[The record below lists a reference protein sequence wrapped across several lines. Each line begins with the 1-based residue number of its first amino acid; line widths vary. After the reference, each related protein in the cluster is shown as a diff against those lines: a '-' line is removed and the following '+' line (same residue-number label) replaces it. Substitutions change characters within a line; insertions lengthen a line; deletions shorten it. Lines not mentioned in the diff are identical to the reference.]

1 MAIGYINIGIVS
13 AGRGE
18 SVFGLAA
25 YVCRLNAKSP
35 VDATRYRFAW
45 KADDVVSSEV
55 LLPAD
60 APTAFHNPMAF
71 CAALERAELTR
82 NEEEPTLLR
91 WKVNAQ
97 LAKHVILALPKELTG
112 AERRQLARDW
122 AQTQYV
128 AHGAGCVLA
137 IHAPDDADFEN
148 HHAHILVGTRKV
160 TSDGLGNKLRELNP
174 AFSRGAGHAKSK
186 LHAEDLPAA
195 WREFQ
200 NAWFRAH
207 GIQLKVDPPSA
218 VDAHHLGRARYADD
232 KSLEKDNWAAEAAA
246 QARVREPA
254 NLLEEMT
261 RRRATF
267 TQRDLTF
274 HLGRYGITGDEA
286 KEIVDAALALP
297 EAVALFDRETGKPLP
312 LFTTRTVRAQET
324 RIMASAK
331 TLARKKPTARR
342 KSAMKANAEKQAE
355 IKMLSA
361 EQRLALDH
369 ATGDTNLI
377 VIRGIAGAGKSHLI
391 GAVREVHKA
400 AGFRVLGLAPTNTV
414 ACALADDGFETAATI
429 DLELLRREQDNHRSP
444 GWDSKT
450 CLIIDEAAMVD
461 AGRYERLLVLAA
473 KAGARVILVGD
484 EYQLA
489 SVERGGIFDEIKAR
503 YGCAELLTVRRQED
517 GWAKLASQDFAA
529 GRIAEG
535 IAAYARNGCLK
546 WSETVDGAVDTLV
559 AKWVA
564 DHTLDPDANRFIYA
578 STNAMVDRLNH
589 EIRRRR
595 WVPLL
600 PVGYSFETTRG
611 PVEILAG
618 DRIQLYGNDR
628 QARLF
633 NGMLGTVTA
642 VDPTHVAF
650 RTDDGKELHFD
661 PRAFKTWALGY
672 AGTVYRGQ
680 GKTQS
685 QVYALYD
692 HPLAWHARTSYVG
705 FTRHKK
711 DLALFV
717 PRSLARDEQVLA
729 RQMARHDVGGMSI
742 VYADADEAAQIERR
756 IVAGAPA
763 SPVPIVAPF
772 SIKNAQGKVTILD
785 PGAAGTDLTVAALAR
800 HAPEAD
806 VVESYRRLYPLAR
819 KAPGGPADE
828 VRKQIEGIVAK
839 RGFSLRTG
847 LPNPRCLDHM
857 LSQDQKAH
865 LLDLPDI
872 NRAFPDPTGVY
883 MDVTALL
890 FSPDRYPWSCWRTI
904 SRRIRELDD
913 AVIAALM
920 HRVQQIREAVDVGD
934 RLHAAC
940 GLAKYILRTAPLIR
954 DKRTQRERLRH
965 ERDLDLTPRPLWRSL
980 RLFRL
985 DSGNDLV
992 APDRRARFHSRPSEK
1007 NRALY
1012 ENGSDLGPQSVMPPM
1027 RDKPATGPV
1036 LTASEQNERSE
1047 MLSGVRAVPTARRD
1061 KPTSPSP
1068 PGDSNRGMQ
1077 QHREDNSA
1085 PTAKVG
1091 QWRRI
1096 R

>member
-1 MAIGYINIGIVS
+1 MAIGFINVGIVS

-18 SVFGLAA
+18 SVVGLAA
-25 YVCRLNAKSP
+25 YVCRLNAKSD
-35 VDATRYRFAW
+35 VDGQRYHFAQN
-45 KADDVVSSEV
+45 AGDLVSTEV
-55 LLPAD
+55 LLPPD
-60 APTAFHNPMAF
+60 APRAFRAPMAF

-82 NEEEPTLLR
+82 DEKDPQFRR

-97 LAKHVILALPKELTG
+97 LAKHVILALPKELTP

-122 AQTQYV
+122 AETQYV

-137 IHAPDDADFEN
+137 IHAPDDPDFEN

-186 LHAEDLPAA
+186 LHAEDLPRA

-200 NAWFRAH
+200 NAWFRAN
-207 GIQLKVDPPSA
+207 GIQLQVDPPSA
-218 VDAHHLGRARYADD
+218 VDAPHLGRARYADD
-232 KSLEKDNWAAEAAA
+232 KSREKDNWAAFAEA
-246 QARVREPA
+246 QARVRNPA
-254 NLLEEMT
+254 NLLQEMT

-267 TQRDLTF
+267 TRRDLTSILTR
-274 HLGRYGITGDEA
+274 HGITGDDA
-286 KEIVDAALALP
+286 KETVDAALALP
-297 EAVALFDRETGKPLP
+297 EAVALFDRETGKHLA
-312 LFTTRTVRAQET
+312 LFTTRAVRDQET
-324 RIMASAK
+324 RIMDAAK

-342 KSAMKANAEKQAE
+342 KSAMKATAEKQAE
-355 IKMLSA
+355 IRMLSD
-361 EQRLALDH
+361 EQKLALDH

-377 VIRGIAGAGKSHLI
+377 VVRGIAGAGKSHLI

-414 ACALADDGFETAATI
+414 ACAMADDGFETAATI

-461 AGRYERLLVLAA
+461 AGRYERLLILAA

-489 SVERGGIFDEIKAR
+489 SVERGGVFDEIKAR
-503 YGCAELLTVRRQED
+503 YGCAELLTVRRQEEE
-517 GWAKLASQDFAA
+517 WAKLASQDFAA
-529 GRIAEG
+529 GRIAAG
-535 IAAYARNGCLK
+535 IAAYAQNGCLR
-546 WSETVDGAVDTLV
+546 WSETVDAAVDALV
-559 AKWVA
+559 AKWAA
-564 DHTLDPDANRFIYA
+564 DHALDPDANRFIYA

-595 WVPLL
+595 WAPLS
-600 PVGYSFETTRG
+600 PVGYAFETTRG

-618 DRIQLYGNDR
+618 DRIQLYGNNR

-633 NGMLGTVTA
+633 NGTLGTVTA
-642 VDPTHVAF
+642 VDPTRVAF
-650 RTDDGKELHFD
+650 RTDDGKELQFD

-672 AGTVYRGQ
+672 TGTVYRGQ

-717 PRSLARDEQVLA
+717 PRTLAPDERALA
-729 RQMARHDVGGMSI
+729 RQMARHDVGSMSV

-756 IVAGAPA
+756 IAAGAPA
-763 SPVPIVAPF
+763 SPVPIIVPF
-772 SIKNAQGKVTILD
+772 SIKDTQGKVTILD
-785 PGAAGTDLTVAALAR
+785 LGAAGADLTAAALTR
-800 HAPEAD
+800 QAPEAE
-806 VVESYRRLYPLAR
+806 VVESYRRLYPLAK
-819 KAPGGPADE
+819 KAPGGRADE

-847 LPNPRCLDHM
+847 LPNQRCLDHT
-857 LSQDQKAH
+857 LSPDQKAH
-865 LLDLPDI
+865 LLDLPDL

-890 FSPDRYPWSCWRTI
+890 FSPDRFPWSCWRTI
-904 SRRIRELDD
+904 IHRIWELDD

-920 HRVQQIREAVDVGD
+920 NRVQQIREAVDVGD

-940 GLAKYILRTAPLIR
+940 GLAKYMLRTAPLIR

-985 DSGNDLV
+985 DSDNDLV
-992 APDRRARFHSRPSEK
+992 GPDRRARFHSRPSEK
-1007 NRALY
+1007 NRAFY
-1012 ENGSDLGPQSVMPPM
+1012 ESGRDLGPQSVLPPM
-1027 RDKPATGPV
+1027 RDKPASGPA

-1047 MLSGVRAVPTARRD
+1047 MLSGVRAAPPARRD

-1068 PGDSNRGMQ
+1068 LGDSNWGMP

-1085 PTAKVG
+1085 PPTKPNQGA
-1091 QWRRI
+1091 RI